1 MVLQKI
7 KDILYSAEKKTHKI
21 FGLNLKQPKE
31 KTTRNKKTNKIFD
44 QLHVK

>member
-1 MVLQKI
+1 MVLQEI

-31 KTTRNKKTNKIFD
+31 KTRNKKTNKIFD